1 MIADLIDLCIKEVN
15 KPQNKKKINS
25 DVIDPIV
32 SLVIEKIK
40 PFAIGAVLFLCITIS
55 LMLCILFILIFK

>member
-1 MIADLIDLCIKEVN
+1 MIVDLIDLCIKEVN